1 MYLRNQQERLTM
13 ISPLRILQ
21 TVLLCLLLTG
31 CFEAGNSSGSDA
43 IEAVQDEV
51 LDGQSNNDL
60 VNSLAGRHGKV
71 TWLSAAWGDKQSDQ
85 LTRVS
90 ATIQKN
96 LNGTEHVLVLEY
108 RYDHTSKRVVL
119 DKVLLDDQVQS
130 VISGAVAMLAM
141 KLE

>member
-1 MYLRNQQERLTM
+1 M
-13 ISPLRILQ
+13 ISPLKILFP
-21 TVLLCLLLTG
+21 VLLFLGLLTG
-31 CFEAGNSSGSDA
+31 CFEAGSASNAEYSSAIDA
-43 IEAVQDEV
+43 VRDEI
-51 LDGQSNNDL
+51 LDGQSNDEL
-60 VNSLAGRHGKV
+60 VDSLAGRHGKV
-71 TWLSAAWGDKQSDQ
+71 TWLAGAWDDKKSDQ

-96 LNGTEHVLVLEY
+96 LNGTEHVLVLQY
-108 RYDHTSKRVVL
+108 RYDRASKGVVL